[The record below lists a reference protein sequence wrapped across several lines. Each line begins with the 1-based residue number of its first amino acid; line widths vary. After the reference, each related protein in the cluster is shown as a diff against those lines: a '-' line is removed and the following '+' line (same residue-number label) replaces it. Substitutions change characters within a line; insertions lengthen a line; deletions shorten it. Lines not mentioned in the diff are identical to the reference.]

1 VTGVPAYAERGVSA
15 PPEVAYGTA
24 ADPARRGTWLPAQL
38 RQTTARPVDGGGEL
52 QARWAAQDGSWSA
65 VLRVYPAQAGG
76 AMLRLELDADLPHE
90 QLVRIADETLVGL
103 VGAVTDN
110 LNAG

>member
-1 VTGVPAYAERGVSA
+1 VPAYAEQGVSA

-24 ADPARRGTWLPAQL
+24 ADPARQSAWLPPQL
-38 RQTTARPVDGGGEL
+38 RQRAATSIDGDEL
-52 QARWAAQDGSWSA
+52 QASWTEQGGPWSA

-76 AMLRLELDADLPHE
+76 ATLRLELDADLPHE
-90 QLVRIADETLVGL
+90 QLVRIADETLASL
-103 VGAVTDN
+103 AGAVTDN